1 MLWAV
6 DLDQDGQDEVLRVSK
21 SDRYAVP
28 EFFKRD
34 AQGSWQR
41 AGSYDSVENAQAL
54 IEKIRQGDVKVVKPR
69 YQSLQVEGVML
80 DPRVNRT
87 LEP

>member
-6 DLDQDGQDEVLRVSK
+6 DLDQDGQDEVLRVSQ
-21 SDRYAVP
+21 SDRYDAP

-34 AQGSWQR
+34 AQGSWQLVGR
-41 AGSYDSVENAQAL
+41 YEGVENAQAL

-69 YQSLQVEGVML
+69 YQSLQVEGVIL
-80 DPRVNRT
+80 DPRK
-87 LEP
+87 P

>member
-6 DLDQDGQDEVLRVSK
+6 DLDQDGRDEVLQVSK
-21 SDRYAVP
+21 RTGYAVP

-69 YQSLQVEGVML
+69 YQSLQVEDEIL
-80 DPRVNRT
+80 DPR
-87 LEP
+87 